1 MFRLVCPCPLHLSTY
16 SCTCLLPPLPYTFPP
31 FLSPSLPPFPPSLA
45 PSSLPSLP
53 PFPPSLP
60 SLPPPRPP
68 ESALERAPVDESVL
82 LMKFYQ
88 LSLGSARQ
96 LLTAA
101 QGELPFEVN
110 EQEALIV
117 HYLGSLFVLGRSGTG
132 KTTIFT
138 HRLLRLERMFL
149 RAMGERG
156 QLGPAVETGSGVS
169 GRGSAVRARVGGEGG
184 RGKAVGEGKG
194 GREEGG
200 EDGEGREARGV
211 GTLRQV
217 IVTLSSRLCAAI
229 RHHVYKVRRT
239 MLEADA
245 ILPAGTAPPNTA
257 AGGQEQ
263 EQQQGETGE
272 VEELLLSEEAEEK
285 LVGDLPESLDEVQPD
300 AYPLVLTFKK
310 LLNMVNATLARPFQ
324 PDGVKAGGGWHG
336 KTATGGGWKRGE
348 YRAQGAGEKGGNGS
362 DVDGSEYFSQDGD
375 DEDEEEEEEDEDE
388 EDEWGPSYH
397 QSHWHRDRAQGTR
410 GASSNNAGYSTTG
423 VLSLPE
429 EVDYDRFESLYWPHF
444 NTSVTRK
451 FDALL
456 VYKEF
461 FSHIK
466 GSLHA
471 LRSPRGRLSQE
482 AYVALS
488 HTRTSSFDEAQREVI
503 YGLYSQYERMKRQRR
518 DHDLCD
524 YVYHVHRELARG
536 ATRICTPASLAA
548 AAATTGTAANAAA
561 MGAASRA
568 TNRSVASRGGGG
580 GGDDKVRCGP
590 PFQYVYVDEVQD
602 LTQAQIAILCFLCA
616 NTSDGFVFA
625 GDTAQ
630 TIARGVDFRFQ
641 DIRRLFY
648 ELFLGRKV
656 DVVGD
661 AGSEGVEGGGGG
673 GASSGGAAGG
683 AGERESGTEE
693 GRGREKQGRWAGA
706 AAARGKHK
714 VSGKG
719 RRMLEEVGS
728 GAAAASAATLTVVRL
743 ADSVVRVLLH
753 FFPHAVDRLAPEFSL
768 IDGEAP
774 VFLDAMEGDD
784 IVTQLFGKKG
794 AIGGGG
800 CEFGAEKVILV
811 RDAESCTELV
821 KRIGSK
827 GLVLSVHEC
836 KGLEFHDALVYNFFS
851 GSPMASSW
859 RLLYHYMRDHSLIPS
874 AEDGSGRWQCP
885 SFDPKRHNLLC
896 SELKQL
902 YVVLTRARQRL
913 WIYEED
919 EGARRPAMDLWGA
932 MGVVA
937 VKALTA
943 DLLMSMHTESSPEGW
958 HKRGTKLFNAAQFEA
973 AVLSFERAGD
983 EHSAAVARAALLQQ
997 TAKRLQG
1004 TDPKKA
1010 SKMFQDAADA
1020 FLKVDKPRDAA
1031 RCLISAGKMKQ
1042 AGEERWSEVDE
1053 IGGRDVKEE
1062 GRGGDVYRDRC
1073 VPPMWVKS
1081 GECYELAAMAE
1092 EAAQCF
1098 AQVWEGQVEEGMRAV
1113 KVKQNQQG
1121 QQLQQQKQEEEEEKK
1136 WKQRERLVIR
1146 KNAEFLQQ
1154 AAMLYYR
1161 KKNTSEVMIF
1171 VHQLPSLAKKRQFLE
1186 RRDFFGELL
1195 QIEITEGNFQRAA
1208 EMMLKKG
1215 DMVGAARMFLGQ
1227 KEWGPAF
1234 ECAMG
1239 AARVVSMWAN
1249 QNKGWPLN
1257 VRERKQEKVEK
1268 QEVIAETRKA
1278 KLPLGLGKEDEG
1290 KRVKVKAENGEAVPN
1305 AWEARADADESETEV
1320 QGKIDAPEGGGK
1332 QQKAETQEKAEKQEG
1347 VERNVGENID
1357 ATMDALETAVA
1368 LWVWERKDREQGK
1381 DVKDLEEGSSVGLGI
1396 QGLGGVSGREGGEV
1410 DEREGLEAFTLLW
1423 LRDFH
1428 ALASATGRGRQVDS
1442 GGEEMDK
1449 WWQLL
1454 IRCRADE
1461 LLGMVGAMGKGALG
1475 GESAGQAGV
1484 VPEEGEEEEEDLGLG
1499 ERSLAAEVLVSWKG
1513 LLLSIQRAKA
1523 SLSHHA
1529 STSLPRSSATPSAPI
1544 LPSPAK
1550 PAANQPSRPS
1560 PGAAAAVVTLRP
1572 EWQAVN
1578 QGAPQQLQQQEQ
1590 AQKQK
1595 HQEELPFEVEW
1606 REVKVWWGRW
1616 SERVAAMVSALQ
1628 RLQRRRELP
1637 SYAPWLDAT
1646 FHLLAVSS
1654 PASSSSS
1661 HSTSHVL
1668 ASSSAQ
1674 SFLVGLSSAH
1684 WLNPVQAAV
1693 SHLPDQGTRGE
1704 VAREAAARAGAIY
1717 WARQASEM
1725 VKECAAV
1732 MQQAMRSLE
1741 KGLLGRRER
1750 GAAGDKKRARELHLQ
1765 LELWVE
1771 IHALLQFAID
1781 LCGGGRQEQNLQ
1793 QGEEQSSQVQGAGRV
1808 GEEGGIAQMAGDV
1821 EIWKEQQERATLW
1834 LLLLLFPVTSPL
1846 PRSVAFVWCYWDVN
1860 GFVSFPVF
1868 LSLAE
1873 RAAVHTCAAITN
1885 LENLVIPTSL
1895 ASLHLEGQHYSNL
1908 CTHMLMWSGVA
1919 PAERGSLFL
1928 RLLVLVAVSVC
1939 NVDRHHGHEFFS
1951 YLVDHLLILF
1961 SPLDRL
1967 PNPLISTL
1975 PPKLYYD
1982 LKNMFRRDKPAPG
1995 YRVPL
2000 LGGNTE
2006 NAADAVAAAAV
2017 DEEEDGGAGD
2027 GTVGEEGAGAESGAG
2042 ADSDS
2047 TTEAAVAPQSGE
2059 SLEQGDEWGGDEEG
2073 KAGTVGGAGKHVGK
2087 ELKNAQ
2093 LQTDEREEVDGVKIA
2108 LRITQQLRSC
2118 LHQVDMDAFLAL
2130 IQEGVRQLKQLLQ
2143 QGGSGTGQGQQE
2155 RKGQGRGWSEEEA
2168 EKHEQLLE
2176 EALDAEESLA
2186 AATSAVHHSH
2196 AGHASASVSWLHST
2210 AIGPLSNLLSQHK
2223 ALEHRL
2229 KQLLHS
2235 TEKEGASAQGGS
2247 GKGSGRV
2254 KQEGSS
2260 GVQEPGGGK
2269 GKGKKGAGRSG
2280 GKDGGKGGKKQR
2292 GGRSRRRY

>member
-1 MFRLVCPCPLHLSTY
+1 
-16 SCTCLLPPLPYTFPP
+16 
-31 FLSPSLPPFPPSLA
+31 
-45 PSSLPSLP
+45 
-53 PFPPSLP
+53 
-60 SLPPPRPP
+60 
-68 ESALERAPVDESVL
+68 
-82 LMKFYQ
+82 
-88 LSLGSARQ
+88 
-96 LLTAA
+96 
-101 QGELPFEVN
+101 
-110 EQEALIV
+110 
-117 HYLGSLFVLGRSGTG
+117 
-132 KTTIFT
+132 
-138 HRLLRLERMFL
+138 
-149 RAMGERG
+149 
-156 QLGPAVETGSGVS
+156 
-169 GRGSAVRARVGGEGG
+169 
-184 RGKAVGEGKG
+184 
-194 GREEGG
+194 
-200 EDGEGREARGV
+200 
-211 GTLRQV
+211 
-217 IVTLSSRLCAAI
+217 
-229 RHHVYKVRRT
+229 
-239 MLEADA
+239 
-245 ILPAGTAPPNTA
+245 
-257 AGGQEQ
+257 
-263 EQQQGETGE
+263 
-272 VEELLLSEEAEEK
+272 
-285 LVGDLPESLDEVQPD
+285 
-300 AYPLVLTFKK
+300 
-310 LLNMVNATLARPFQ
+310 
-324 PDGVKAGGGWHG
+324 
-336 KTATGGGWKRGE
+336 
-348 YRAQGAGEKGGNGS
+348 
-362 DVDGSEYFSQDGD
+362 
-375 DEDEEEEEEDEDE
+375 
-388 EDEWGPSYH
+388 
-397 QSHWHRDRAQGTR
+397 
-410 GASSNNAGYSTTG
+410 
-423 VLSLPE
+423 
-429 EVDYDRFESLYWPHF
+429 
-444 NTSVTRK
+444 
-451 FDALL
+451 
-456 VYKEF
+456 
-461 FSHIK
+461 
-466 GSLHA
+466 
-471 LRSPRGRLSQE
+471 
-482 AYVALS
+482 
-488 HTRTSSFDEAQREVI
+488 
-503 YGLYSQYERMKRQRR
+503 
-518 DHDLCD
+518 
-524 YVYHVHRELARG
+524 
-536 ATRICTPASLAA
+536 
-548 AAATTGTAANAAA
+548 
-561 MGAASRA
+561 
-568 TNRSVASRGGGG
+568 
-580 GGDDKVRCGP
+580 
-590 PFQYVYVDEVQD
+590 
-602 LTQAQIAILCFLCA
+602 
-616 NTSDGFVFA
+616 
-625 GDTAQ
+625 
-630 TIARGVDFRFQ
+630 
-641 DIRRLFY
+641 
-648 ELFLGRKV
+648 
-656 DVVGD
+656 
-661 AGSEGVEGGGGG
+661 
-673 GASSGGAAGG
+673 
-683 AGERESGTEE
+683 
-693 GRGREKQGRWAGA
+693 
-706 AAARGKHK
+706 
-714 VSGKG
+714 
-719 RRMLEEVGS
+719 
-728 GAAAASAATLTVVRL
+728 
-743 ADSVVRVLLH
+743 
-753 FFPHAVDRLAPEFSL
+753 
-768 IDGEAP
+768 
-774 VFLDAMEGDD
+774 
-784 IVTQLFGKKG
+784 
-794 AIGGGG
+794 
-800 CEFGAEKVILV
+800 
-811 RDAESCTELV
+811 
-821 KRIGSK
+821 
-827 GLVLSVHEC
+827 
-836 KGLEFHDALVYNFFS
+836 
-851 GSPMASSW
+851 MASSW

-874 AEDGSGRWQCP
+874 AEDGSSRWQCP
-885 SFDPKRHNLLC
+885 SFDPKRCVAVKNAKNLFPWHNLLC

-943 DLLMSMHTESSPEGW
+943 DLLTSMHTESSPEGW
-958 HKRGTKLFNAAQFEA
+958 HKRGTELFNAAQFEA

-983 EHSAAVARAALLQQ
+983 EHSAAVERAALLQQ

-1010 SKMFQDAADA
+1010 SKTFQDAADA

-1062 GRGGDVYRDRC
+1062 GRGDVYRDRC

-1098 AQVWEGQVEEGMRAV
+1098 AQVWEVERALLVCAQNRLYTLGVSLLHVWQGQVEEGMRAV

-1121 QQLQQQKQEEEEEKK
+1121 QQLQQQKQEEEEEEK

-1154 AAMLYYR
+1154 AAMFYYR
-1161 KKNTSEVMIF
+1161 KKNMSEVMMF
-1171 VHQLPSLAKKRQFLE
+1171 VHQLPSLAKKRPFLE

-1227 KEWGPAF
+1227 KEWGRAF

-1249 QNKGWPLN
+1249 GNKGWPLN

-1268 QEVIAETRKA
+1268 QEVTAETRKDE
-1278 KLPLGLGKEDEG
+1278 LLLGLGKEDEG
-1290 KRVKVKAENGEAVPN
+1290 KRVKVKAGNGEAVPN

-1347 VERNVGENID
+1347 VETNVGENID

-1368 LWVWERKDREQGK
+1368 VWVWERKAREQGK

-1410 DEREGLEAFTLLW
+1410 DEREGLEAVTLLW

-1428 ALASATGRGRQVDS
+1428 ALAGATGRGRQVDS

-1513 LLLSIQRAKA
+1513 LQLSIQRAKA

-1560 PGAAAAVVTLRP
+1560 PGAAAAAVTLRP

-1595 HQEELPFEVEW
+1595 QQEELPFEAEW

-1637 SYAPWLDAT
+1637 SDAPWLDAT

-1661 HSTSHVL
+1661 HSASHVL

-1684 WLNPVQAAV
+1684 WLNPVRAAV
-1693 SHLPDQGTRGE
+1693 SHLPNQGTRGE

-1793 QGEEQSSQVQGAGRV
+1793 QGEEQSSQVQGAGGV

-1821 EIWKEQQERATLW
+1821 EIWKEQQERATLR
-1834 LLLLLFPVTSPL
+1834 LLSLLFPKYVVEGQKKQRRLEEEERQREEEQRQKEEQRQQQEEEERQREEEQRLQQEEQQQEGRDEDEEDEEVQQQQQQQELIDPL
-1846 PRSVAFVWCYWDVN
+1846 VPLGSFAQLMQVLPYLGSWWIRRECQDLIALMPPTRMDVCAQMLQGAQWELEGQSLALQEPSFLPGSVALDMWGVALNHVYKWCYWDVN

-1908 CTHMLMWSGVA
+1908 CTHMLMWSSNRNPSTLAELHTNVLSPLLDTLIRFLVFEPENLIWWLNRSGVA

-1939 NVDRHHGHEFFS
+1939 NVDCHHGHEFFS

-1995 YRVPL
+1995 PNYFYQMLTRNMRAMQDPLVVLRRQGSWSIPAYEWKASLPYLDVEFTPEVAAHAAAAGRVNGGQQCFSVFSLQNLTGYRVPL
-2000 LGGNTE
+2000 LGGDTE
-2006 NAADAVAAAAV
+2006 NAADAAAAAAV

-2118 LHQVDMDAFLAL
+2118 LHQKPLVLSFATVLLQARERLQEELSPLQQCSREARRALTLKLQSVSASQRAFYLKEYEEHACPLKVDVDAFLAL
-2130 IQEGVRQLKQLLQ
+2130 IHEGVRQLKQLLQ
-2143 QGGSGTGQGQQE
+2143 QGGSGTGQGQQQ

-2176 EALDAEESLA
+2176 EALDAEESLT
-2186 AATSAVHHSH
+2186 AATSAVHHSPSPSSDRH

-2210 AIGPLSNLLSQHK
+2210 AIGPLSDLLSQHK

-2247 GKGSGRV
+2247 RKGSGRV

-2292 GGRSRRRY
+2292 GGRSRR